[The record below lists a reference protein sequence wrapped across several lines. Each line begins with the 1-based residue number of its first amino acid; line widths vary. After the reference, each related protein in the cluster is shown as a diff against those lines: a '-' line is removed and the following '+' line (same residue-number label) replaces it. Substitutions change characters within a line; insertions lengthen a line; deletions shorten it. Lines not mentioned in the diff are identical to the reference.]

1 MTTGGRFRR
10 DLHIE
15 IPPDRYAR
23 FMRRMPIEVSVD
35 AKSHL
40 HVGDRCSAAMTG
52 GKTATSTAEVEKVG
66 KTDDGMT
73 TVSILRIE

>member
-1 MTTGGRFRR
+1 MTTGGQFRR

-23 FMRRMPIEVSVD
+23 FMRKTPIEVTVD
-35 AKSHL
+35 AVTNL
-40 HVGDRCSAAMTG
+40 HKGDHCSAAMTG

-66 KTDDGMT
+66 KTEGGRT
-73 TVSILRIE
+73 TILIKRIK